1 MIDYKKNKIKL
12 LNIIVFS
19 IIFFIKIKIYTPEQ
33 YFQLCNNNILLKK
46 EKFKKNVNPK
56 ISVISPVYNKEK
68 TISRFLRSIQNQNFE
83 NLEIILVDDCSKD
96 NSKIIIEK
104 YQREDERIILLK
116 NKKNKGTFV
125 SRKEGALVSKGE
137 YLIFVDPDDILI
149 NNILKFS
156 YQTSKKNSYDIIRY
170 NLYMGNGNIDM
181 IKILNKI
188 KKNPVYQPELSLYL
202 YYGLNGINNFKQLDY
217 YVCNKLIKRQI
228 FITSLNSIDKYYYN
242 KYMIDCEDGLIN
254 FFLHRNANSLYY
266 TKNLGYYYIK
276 SKTSITRSSNK
287 NLQKRLSSNF
297 LYFKFIFQYTKNNYI
312 EKKIAD
318 CIFQRIYFI
327 IYQKR
332 MGYFLKLANKNDK
345 LYEEVINMYIN
356 SKFISL
362 KTKHIMQILKLS
374 FKE

>member
-1 MIDYKKNKIKL
+1 M
-12 LNIIVFS
+12 
-19 IIFFIKIKIYTPEQ
+19 
-33 YFQLCNNNILLKK
+33 CNNNILLKK

-276 SKTSITRSSNK
+276 SKTSITLSCFK
-287 NLQKRLSSNF
+287 NPF
-297 LYFKFIFQYTKNNYI
+297 
-312 EKKIAD
+312 
-318 CIFQRIYFI
+318 
-327 IYQKR
+327 
-332 MGYFLKLANKNDK
+332 
-345 LYEEVINMYIN
+345 VI
-356 SKFISL
+356 
-362 KTKHIMQILKLS
+362 
-374 FKE
+374 